1 MEEEAAPD
9 PELGPKKSTQLLLK
23 LLLLTKGPVCPLTNW
38 STLGAQL
45 VAMSIKLPS
54 ELPSASASKLNTK
67 NPSTTLS
74 AASRR
79 TEMLLVLGHTRFVM
93 TPPIWMPSAIW
104 RVRARAVQK
113 AAGAL

>member
-1 MEEEAAPD
+1 MEEEAVPD
-9 PELGPKKSTQLLLK
+9 PELGPKKSTQFAPW
-23 LLLLTKGPVCPLTNW
+23 LLLLTTGPVCPLAPLF
-38 STLGAQL
+38 TLGSQL
-45 VAMSIKLPS
+45 VEMEIKL
-54 ELPSASASKLNTK
+54 LRRSASASKLDPK